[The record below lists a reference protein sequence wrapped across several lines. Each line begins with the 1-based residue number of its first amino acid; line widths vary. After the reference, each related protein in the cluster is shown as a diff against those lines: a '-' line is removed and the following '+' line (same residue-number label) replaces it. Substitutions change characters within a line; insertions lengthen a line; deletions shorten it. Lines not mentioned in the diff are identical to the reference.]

1 MSKTAA
7 SKVIMACKLANV
19 QKRLRDKSFEKF
31 TLEDI
36 LPVIME
42 ECFKEN
48 LVFWFNF
55 LEDSVVLNL
64 RDITHENYE
73 LNIRYGYES
82 APIQLTDAEHYKT
95 LVLLNAFNLTHQEIK
110 PASSATHKIDEKPI
124 QESNIV
130 PPRAIR
136 AAMDTIKGR
145 GDEVTKKA
153 IEKELQFDKMSS
165 DNRRQCIRYLKD
177 MEE

>member
-1 MSKTAA
+1 MSKTAV
-7 SKVIMACKLANV
+7 SKVVMVCKLANV
-19 QKRLRDKSFEKF
+19 QKRLQGKSFG
-31 TLEDI
+31 TYSLEDI

-82 APIQLTDAEHYKT
+82 APMQLTDAEHYKT
-95 LVLLNAFNLTHQEIK
+95 LVLLNAFNLTHQ
-110 PASSATHKIDEKPI
+110 PASSATPKIDEKPI

-153 IEKELQFDKMSS
+153 IEKELKFDKMSS

>member
-19 QKRLRDKSFEKF
+19 QKRLRGKSFGKF
-31 TLEDI
+31 TLDDI
-36 LPVIME
+36 LPVVME

-64 RDITHENYE
+64 RDILQENYE
-73 LNIRYGYES
+73 LNIRYAYES

-110 PASSATHKIDEKPI
+110 TASSATPKIDEKPI